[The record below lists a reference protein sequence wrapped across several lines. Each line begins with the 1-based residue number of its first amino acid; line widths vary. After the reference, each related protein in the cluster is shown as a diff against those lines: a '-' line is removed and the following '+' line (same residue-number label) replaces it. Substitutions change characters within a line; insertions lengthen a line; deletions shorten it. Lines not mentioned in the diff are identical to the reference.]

1 MRLPKEYRKFIGKYA
16 ACRNPYGRKMLR
28 KFGFGPATEVV
39 KEVVEEVKPK
49 KKATTRKRKTK

>member
-28 KFGFGPATEVV
+28 KFGFGPETEVV
-39 KEVVEEVKPK
+39 KEVVEEVKAK
-49 KKATTRKRKTK
+49 KTTKTLA